1 MRAHETR
8 RRHRLM
14 TSGLSL
20 AASILCT
27 ALCSPLPARAA
38 DYTYDYFHDDYVV
51 EADGSYV
58 ETMEVRETPLSRST
72 VEDMGQVDLSYSQNL
87 AGLEVLEAYV
97 MKRDGKRIDVPED
110 AMKLQDDAASDGSPM
125 FTDEKHRII
134 IFPQLEVEDSIV
146 YKVRIRQHVAYF
158 PGHFLESWN
167 FPRDVDVDDARVDI
181 SVPKA
186 HPLFVVC
193 RTSWRS
199 RSGASPIAST
209 IDGPIAS
216 PTRPTTTPASR
227 YRAWTTARGWMSR
240 P

>member
-1 MRAHETR
+1 MRANETR

-14 TSGLSL
+14 MSGLSL
-20 AASILCT
+20 AASILCA
-27 ALCSPLPARAA
+27 ALCSPLPAQAA

-58 ETMEVRETPLSRST
+58 ETMEVRETPLTRSAL
-72 VEDMGQVDLSYSQNL
+72 EDMGQVDLSYSQNL
-87 AGLEVLEAYV
+87 AELEVLEAYV

-134 IFPQLEVEDSIV
+134 IFPQLEAEDSIA

-186 HPLFVVC
+186 HPLFVDVQ
-193 RTSWRS
+193 
-199 RSGASPIAST
+199 
-209 IDGPIAS
+209 D
-216 PTRPTTTPASR
+216 
-227 YRAWTTARGWMSR
+227 
-240 P
+240 